1 MLKLFTVFTIVL
13 VAQQIWVELL
23 AAIGVKANPDEES
36 QAQVIAM
43 LPLDVSVIV
52 DLYPVVQTHSPLL

>member
-52 DLYPVVQTHSPLL
+52 ELYPVVQTHSPLL